1 MHMKIIAASDSFK
14 GSLSSVEAAELL
26 CKAAGEVFDRPETV
40 TFLIAD
46 GGEGTAEAVVKAA
59 GGRYINCK
67 VHDPLMN
74 IINAS
79 YGDIGGG
86 RAMIEMAAAS
96 GLTLVPEKKRNPS
109 SATSYGTGELI
120 RNALDRGF
128 RDITVGI
135 GGSATNDGGMG
146 CMSALGVKFLD
157 KNGNALPGRG
167 EELERVCSIDIS
179 GLDSRIKDTRFTV
192 MCDVTNPLCG
202 VKGATYTFGPQ
213 KGAESEMLS
222 RLEKGMI
229 NYRDEIK
236 KQFGTD
242 PDSIKGAG
250 AAGGLGAA
258 LKIFLRADLRSGIDT
273 LLDIS
278 GFDAALIGADLVI
291 TGEGRTDSQTW
302 QGKAVCGIAKRA
314 KEKNVPVMVL
324 SGSIGK
330 GNEIAYE
337 MGIKKMVSVMK
348 DGMTLQYAMEHA
360 KELYYNAAT
369 EMFKNIKEEWQTWKT
384 NTNSI

>member
-1 MHMKIIAASDSFK
+1 MILFGFTGKKLDYTCYENSSYLRVK
-14 GSLSSVEAAELL
+14 LSV
-26 CKAAGEVFDRPETV
+26 
-40 TFLIAD
+40 
-46 GGEGTAEAVVKAA
+46 
-59 GGRYINCK
+59 
-67 VHDPLMN
+67 
-74 IINAS
+74 
-79 YGDIGGG
+79 
-86 RAMIEMAAAS
+86 
-96 GLTLVPEKKRNPS
+96 
-109 SATSYGTGELI
+109 TGETDNPYDYNIYTDIDTLKLFAR
-120 RNALDRGF
+120 RNTIEGR
-128 RDITVGI
+128 V
-135 GGSATNDGGMG
+135 
-146 CMSALGVKFLD
+146 LGQPVD
-157 KNGNALPGRG
+157 KNGNALLGRG

-192 MCDVTNPLCG
+192 MCDVENPLCG
-202 VKGATYTFGPQ
+202 VNGATYTFGPQ

-273 LLDIS
+273 LLDLT
-278 GFDAALIGADLVI
+278 GFEAALIGADLVI

-324 SGSIGK
+324 SGSIGE

-337 MGIKKMVSVMK
+337 TGIKKMVSVMK
-348 DGMTLQYAMEHA
+348 DGMTPEYAMEHA